1 MGLNFTKLPSFGNER
16 PVGIMRPT
24 PQMRGT
30 ERSSSVT
37 HSSQI
42 GINRADSKDDLS
54 PRSKMFPKLKEKINT
69 IKGGG
74 SFTKFERNTPIN
86 RGRKDGFTQENQKV
100 VNSQAKNKEESKMSK
115 APSFSS
121 LVSKESKPK
130 TKEAKTKVM
139 KEEKKEIK
147 TKEEKKDKNT
157 TKKKGGKSK

>member
-1 MGLNFTKLPSFGNER
+1 MGLNFSKLPSFGNER

-30 ERSSSVT
+30 ERSSSIT

-86 RGRKDGFTQENQKV
+86 SGRKDWLTQENHRII
-100 VNSQAKNKEESKMSK
+100 NSQGKKKEETQKSK
-115 APSFSS
+115 APNFGTLISQ
-121 LVSKESKPK
+121 ESKPK
-130 TKEAKTKVM
+130 MKEAKPKVM

-147 TKEEKKDKNT
+147 PKEEKKEKNT